1 MKVYLESFGCS
12 ASQASAEIM
21 KASIGRLGHEVLD
34 FNTSDQAEIYICNS
48 CTVKYTTEQ
57 KILHKLR
64 SMNEKGVEVIVSGC
78 MPEVQLEDILHA
90 NPEAHILGI
99 NAISRLGELL
109 SIIEQREKQ
118 GIIGN
123 TGIKFGSSELIG
135 FLNVPRER
143 SNPNIHIC
151 QISQGCSFA
160 CSYCIVKSARGE
172 LRSFSPEEIL
182 QDIRSAVADGCREIW
197 LTSQDDGQYGMDFNK
212 KITKRG
218 PYSDSDSDSDPL
230 SDLDSSSES
239 NSDSYFRNMNVDNN
253 SGIEL
258 RGVRLPELL
267 RMISATPGDFKVR
280 VGMMNPFS
288 VLPILDD
295 LIDAFDSEKVFKL
308 LHLPIQSASHAVL
321 KKMNRMHKMDAVDI
335 IIEKFR
341 SRFEDFSLFTD
352 IIVGF
357 CDETD
362 ENFQET
368 VDWIKKYRPE
378 KVNISRYSP
387 RPHTKAFTF
396 RNLDSRI
403 AVQRSR
409 ELHKVCEQVKL
420 ESKKETL
427 GWQGK
432 AFVSKYTELGD
443 LLTRTDS
450 YRPVVIKD
458 SKLRPGQS
466 VNIEITS
473 AKPGYFLGRLIE
485 EI

>member
-21 KASIGRLGHEVLD
+21 RASIEKLGHKLLD

-64 SMNEKGVEVIVSGC
+64 SMNETGIEVIVSGC

-109 SIIEQREKQ
+109 SLIEQRKKQ
-118 GIIGN
+118 GISGK
-123 TGIKFGSSELIG
+123 TGLELRTSEPIG

-160 CSYCIVKSARGE
+160 CSYCIVKSARGR
-172 LRSFSPEEIL
+172 LRSFLPEEIL
-182 QDIRSAVADGCREIW
+182 QDIRSAVEDGCREIW

-212 KITKRG
+212 KIVNRA
-218 PYSDSDSDSDPL
+218 PYSDSDPF

-239 NSDSYFRNMNVDNN
+239 NSDSYFRNMNTNNN
-253 SGIEL
+253 SGFEFNSI
-258 RGVRLPELL
+258 RLPELL
-267 RMISATPGDFKVR
+267 RMISAIPGDFKIR

-295 LIDAFDSEKVFKL
+295 LVDAFNSEKIFKL
-308 LHLPIQSASHAVL
+308 LHLPIQSASHSVL
-321 KKMNRMHKMDAVDI
+321 KKMNRMHKMDAVDT
-335 IIEKFR
+335 IIERFR
-341 SRFEDFSLFTD
+341 SRFDDLSLFTD

-362 ENFQET
+362 EDFQET

-387 RPHTKAFTF
+387 RPHTKAFAF
-396 RNLDSRI
+396 RNLDSRL
-403 AVQRSR
+403 AVQRSG

-420 ESKKETL
+420 ESKKEIL
-427 GWQGK
+427 GWRGK

-443 LLTRTDS
+443 VLSRTDS
-450 YRPVVIKD
+450 YRPVVIND
-458 SKLRPGQS
+458 SKLRPGQY
-466 VNIEITS
+466 VNIEITA
-473 AKPGYFLGRLIE
+473 AKPGYFLGTLIE